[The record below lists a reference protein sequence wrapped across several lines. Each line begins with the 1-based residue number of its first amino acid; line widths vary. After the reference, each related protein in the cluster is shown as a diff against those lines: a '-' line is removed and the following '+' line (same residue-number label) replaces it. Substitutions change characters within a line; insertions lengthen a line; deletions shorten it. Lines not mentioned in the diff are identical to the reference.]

1 MWEKVMIMLIMDSYA
16 INDTKEGLLYLLLYG
31 EFYRKEI
38 LTIYLG
44 TIPSL
49 ISLSHCIVG

>member
-1 MWEKVMIMLIMDSYA
+1 MDSYA

-31 EFYRKEI
+31 EFYRKGI

-44 TIPSL
+44 TILSL

>member
-1 MWEKVMIMLIMDSYA
+1 MDSYA

-31 EFYRKEI
+31 DFYRKGI
-38 LTIYLG
+38 LAIYLG

>member
-1 MWEKVMIMLIMDSYA
+1 MDSYA

-31 EFYRKEI
+31 DFYRKGI

-49 ISLSHCIVG
+49 ISL

>member
-1 MWEKVMIMLIMDSYA
+1 MDNYA

-31 EFYRKEI
+31 EFYRKGI
-38 LTIYLG
+38 VTIYLG
-44 TIPSL
+44 IIPSL

>member
-1 MWEKVMIMLIMDSYA
+1 MDSYA
-16 INDTKEGLLYLLLYG
+16 KMKQKRVLLYLLLYG
-31 EFYRKEI
+31 EFYRKGI
-38 LTIYLG
+38 VTIYLG

>member
-1 MWEKVMIMLIMDSYA
+1 MDNYA

-31 EFYRKEI
+31 EFYRKGI

-44 TIPSL
+44 PIPSL

>member
-1 MWEKVMIMLIMDSYA
+1 MDSYA
-16 INDTKEGLLYLLLYG
+16 KNDTKEGLLYLLLYG

-44 TIPSL
+44 TILSL

>member
-1 MWEKVMIMLIMDSYA
+1 MWKKVMIMLIMDNYA

-31 EFYRKEI
+31 EFYRKGI

-44 TIPSL
+44 AIPSL

>member
-1 MWEKVMIMLIMDSYA
+1 MDNYA

-31 EFYRKEI
+31 EFYRKGI

-44 TIPSL
+44 AIPSL